1 MTGGERTKKA
11 DKEGDDESSQ
21 PCFTCNQVDCFVT
34 TPKGLKQKITNPSWV
49 YCDSCKKWCH
59 AMCQDMSE
67 KDVTSLR
74 KLKDKR
80 GVKWFCDS
88 CNIEIETALMGGG
101 DDKLATVSSNS
112 TMKGKLDSIEDMV
125 MRLTTAVSTSQSKL
139 EERMQKLETSHA
151 QAVASNKEGVKT
163 AAQLHS
169 DAKAQFDQIL
179 EQQQSEHRKKN
190 CIVSG
195 IEPEAGKT
203 TMERLLLLL
212 DESFSTIPKPLSAK
226 RLRTNPNNS
235 GNKPGLV
242 KLEFADEDSKWAF
255 MKHGHIKLKPKGIN
269 ISQAERDQQY
279 QLRQKIREMKESNGE
294 DSPKQYRIRNMRIQS
309 NASGDWEF
317 LPVNRPVRQKTSH
330 M

>member
-1 MTGGERTKKA
+1 
-11 DKEGDDESSQ
+11 
-21 PCFTCNQVDCFVT
+21 
-34 TPKGLKQKITNPSWV
+34 
-49 YCDSCKKWCH
+49 
-59 AMCQDMSE
+59 MCQDMSE

-88 CNIEIETALMGGG
+88 CNIEIERALMGGG

-203 TMERLLLLL
+203 PWR
-212 DESFSTIPKPLSAK
+212 DYSFSWMRVSQPY
-226 RLRTNPNNS
+226 PNHC
-235 GNKPGLV
+235 P
-242 KLEFADEDSKWAF
+242 
-255 MKHGHIKLKPKGIN
+255 PKGFVQTLI
-269 ISQAERDQQY
+269 
-279 QLRQKIREMKESNGE
+279 
-294 DSPKQYRIRNMRIQS
+294 IQET
-309 NASGDWEF
+309 N
-317 LPVNRPVRQKTSH
+317 LV
-330 M
+330 